1 MQTITETVKEARH
14 RANLTQVQLAELA
27 RIADATYIDFERGNR
42 NPRLDTLVRVADALG
57 LRLALVANEDSET
70 LKSVP
75 RLDQTVG
82 TIPTVERITT

>member
-1 MQTITETVKEARH
+1 MTTTITETVKEARR

-57 LRLALVANEDSET
+57 LRLALVANDSET

-75 RLDQTVG
+75 RLEVQ
-82 TIPTVERITT
+82 P